1 MAVIIFFGIIPVWL
15 TSWLQTRQCSAEVIL
30 GGIAV
35 GLLAAN
41 VLIVNNYRDASDDR
55 AVGKHT
61 LAVILGVSH
70 NAPWLYLLNGLL
82 AMALVYPQ
90 WSAVGLLLV
99 PPAIAA
105 VAAAIAWLMTRR
117 SGSRL
122 TPARTDSHAAAAL
135 LAPVPAAAA
144 TGGLTA

>member
-1 MAVIIFFGIIPVWL
+1 M
-15 TSWLQTRQCSAEVIL
+15 
-30 GGIAV
+30 
-35 GLLAAN
+35 
-41 VLIVNNYRDASDDR
+41 LIVNNYRDASDDR

-61 LAVILGVSH
+61 LAVILGP
-70 NAPWLYLLNGLL
+70 ATMPWLYLLDGLL

-90 WSAVGLLLV
+90 WSAAGLPLV

-122 TPARTDSHAAAAL
+122 TPL
-135 LAPVPAAAA
+135 L
-144 TGGLTA
+144 GLTAMLLLLYSLLFLLLPQPVA